1 MCDATQPGKEAEFK
15 PGLPNPEVETGGAL
29 GGGRETQ
36 GGRRAGRK
44 GGNKEKKKGEN
55 NRKKRES
62 KGKDG
67 PKIHLLKLDDYSN

>member
-1 MCDATQPGKEAEFK
+1 MGTALTWTQFLILLCLQHLTLTWCSIK
-15 PGLPNPEVETGGAL
+15 
-29 GGGRETQ
+29 